1 MKDKRLNNIVD
12 IIVRE
17 TNPSRII
24 LFGSRAKGSHRFNSD
39 YDLLID
45 ANKID
50 VSKRRRIN
58 DFLEKV
64 LGLYKVDL
72 VFAADVELS
81 FINLILKNGKV
92 IYERWGSL
100 LIW

>member
-92 IYERWGSL
+92 IYER
-100 LIW
+100 